1 MEILNSINNQDHKEA
16 IVKAINE
23 GVQIRWQ
30 IEESKQ
36 SIKDIA
42 ALLKEEYDIPPA
54 ETTKVIETIFK
65 ANLSELKEKLNA
77 LEAVVDAVANA

>member
-1 MEILNSINNQDHKEA
+1 MEILNSINNLEKREA

-36 SIKDIA
+36 AIKDIA
-42 ALLKEEYDIPPA
+42 NHLKDEYEIPTA
-54 ETTKVIETIFK
+54 EVTKVIETIFK
-65 ANLSELKEKLNA
+65 ANLDEQKAKLEA
-77 LEAVVDAVANA
+77 LEAVVDVVANN

>member
-42 ALLKEEYDIPPA
+42 ALLKEEYEIPPA

>member
-1 MEILNSINNQDHKEA
+1 MEILNSINNPEKREA

-42 ALLKEEYDIPPA
+42 SHLKDEYEIPTA
-54 ETTKVIETIFK
+54 EVTKVIETIFK
-65 ANLSELKEKLNA
+65 ANLDEQKAKLEA
-77 LEAVVDAVANA
+77 LEAVVDVVANN

>member
-1 MEILNSINNQDHKEA
+1 MEILNSINNPEKREA

-42 ALLKEEYDIPPA
+42 NHLKEEYEIPTA
-54 ETTKVIETIFK
+54 EVTKVIETIFK
-65 ANLSELKEKLNA
+65 ANLDEQKAKLEA
-77 LEAVVDAVANA
+77 LEAVVDVVANN

>member
-1 MEILNSINNQDHKEA
+1 VEILNSINNLDKREA
-16 IVKAINE
+16 IIKAINE

-42 ALLKEEYDIPPA
+42 AHLKEEYEIPPA
-54 ETTKVIETIFK
+54 EVTKVIETIFK
-65 ANLSELKEKLNA
+65 ANLDEQKAKLEA
-77 LEAVVDAVANA
+77 LEAVVDVVANA

>member
-1 MEILNSINNQDHKEA
+1 MEILNSINNLDKREA
-16 IVKAINE
+16 IIKAINE

-42 ALLKEEYDIPPA
+42 ALLKEEYEIPPA

>member
-1 MEILNSINNQDHKEA
+1 MEILNSINNIENREA
-16 IVKAINE
+16 IIKAINE

-42 ALLKEEYDIPPA
+42 AHLKDEYEIPPA

-77 LEAVVDAVANA
+77 LEAVVDVVANA